1 MRSVYLII
9 AFMLTLLFV
18 AQKPGQAQSPSQK
31 PFFQMTHKQIDSVL
45 KVISKKPWTITQKMN
60 YYSKRFLGTPYDFYC
75 VGDGPY
81 AIMEPYP
88 LVNFKKTN
96 CMSFC
101 EHVLALSISDYW
113 DTFFDNLQNIR
124 YKDGLI
130 GMRTRNH
137 YTMADWLPQNRWLLH
152 DVTRQVG
159 GAVTK
164 QVTRTISHRT
174 FFAGKGM
181 KDMVDVEPDTTLTID
196 YIPLDKLAG
205 VESKLKVGDVC
216 AIIYGRYD
224 NIFSAHMLMI
234 MEDNGQKVVREST
247 TRGMTTFDTPYGQWV
262 KMLQNKYKDK
272 YIGLAV
278 MRVRDEL
285 NTPGRIIKPWQILR
299 LKRQVGEVK

>member
-1 MRSVYLII
+1 MRSSFLIAVLGAILYLGI
-9 AFMLTLLFV
+9 AQPLL
-18 AQKPGQAQSPSQK
+18 AASNPQR
-31 PFFQMTHKQIDSVL
+31 PFYEMSNKQIDSLL

-60 YYSKRFLGTPYDFYC
+60 YYSKRFLGMPYNFKC

-88 LVNFKKTN
+88 LVNFKQTN

-113 DTFFDNLQNIR
+113 DNFFDNLQNIR

-152 DVTRQVG
+152 DVTRLVG
-159 GAVTK
+159 GKFTK
-164 QVTRTISHRT
+164 KVTRTISHRK
-174 FFAGKGM
+174 FFAQKGLT
-181 KDMVDVEPDTTLTID
+181 DTTDVSPDRTLTID
-196 YIPLDKLAG
+196 YIPLQDLPY
-205 VESKLKVGDVC
+205 VENNLKVGDVC
-216 AIIYGRYD
+216 AIIDGRF
-224 NIFSAHMLMI
+224 NNVFSAHMLMV
-234 MEDNGQKVVREST
+234 MEDNGHKVIREST
-247 TRGMTTFDTPYGQWV
+247 TRGMTTFDTPYQQWV
-262 KMLQNKYKDK
+262 KMLLSKYKDK

-285 NTPGRIIKPWQILR
+285 NTPGRIIKPWDIPK
-299 LKRQVGEVK
+299 LKKEVGETK

>member
-1 MRSVYLII
+1 MKLASLLAII
-9 AFMLTLLFV
+9 VTLMVF
-18 AQKPGQAQSPSQK
+18 GHSQK
-31 PFFQMTHKQIDSVL
+31 TWAGSPAERPFYQMTHRQIDSVL
-45 KVISKKPWTITQKMN
+45 KEISKKPWTITQKMD
-60 YYSKRFLGTPYDFYC
+60 YYSKRFLGMPYNFKC

-88 LVNFKKTN
+88 LVNFKQTN

-159 GAVTK
+159 GKFTK
-164 QVTRTISHRT
+164 QVTRTISHRK
-174 FFAGKGM
+174 FFAAKGM
-181 KDMVDVEPDTTLTID
+181 KDMIDVKPDRTLTVD
-196 YIPLDKLAG
+196 YFPLDKLAL
-205 VESKLKVGDVC
+205 VKDKLKIGDVC
-216 AIIYGRYD
+216 ALIDGRHD
-224 NIFSAHMLMI
+224 DVFSAHMLMV
-234 MEDNGQKVVREST
+234 MEENGKKVIREST
-247 TRGMTTFDTPYGQWV
+247 TRGMTTFDTPYLQWV
-262 KMLQNKYKDK
+262 KMMQTKYKDK
-272 YIGLAV
+272 YLGLAI

-285 NTPGRIIKPWQILR
+285 NTPGRIIKPWDIPK
-299 LKRQVGEVK
+299 LKKEMGEIK